1 MFEKGLGESLNS
13 STYIPII
20 MLFVIL
26 FILMQRRKA
35 VIAKKTIKKRK
46 MEGSTEM
53 KELAKRF
60 IDKECLI
67 YAFDSNHQF
76 DGIIKEVTDGAILI
90 EKGDT
95 VEAINLDFVI
105 RIREYPK
112 NKNGKKK
119 SVVLD

>member
-1 MFEKGLGESLNS
+1 MNP

-20 MLFVIL
+20 VLWIIVFIL
-26 FILMQRRKA
+26 FRNRKTVVA
-35 VIAKKTIKKRK
+35 RQIIKKRK

-53 KELAKRF
+53 KELATRF
-60 IDKECLI
+60 IGKECLI

-76 DGIIKEVTDGAILI
+76 TGIIKEVSDNALLI
-90 EKGDT
+90 ENNNT

-112 NKNGKKK
+112 NKKGKKK

>member
-1 MFEKGLGESLNS
+1 
-13 STYIPII
+13 

-26 FILMQRRKA
+26 FILFQRRKA

-46 MEGSTEM
+46 MEGNTEM

>member
-1 MFEKGLGESLNS
+1 
-13 STYIPII
+13 
-20 MLFVIL
+20 
-26 FILMQRRKA
+26 
-35 VIAKKTIKKRK
+35 
-46 MEGSTEM
+46 M

-67 YAFDSNHQF
+67 TAFDSNHQF
-76 DGIIKEVTDGAILI
+76 EGIIKEVSDSAILV
-90 EKGDT
+90 EKKEA

-112 NKNGKKK
+112 NKKGKKK